1 MEAVRLETLHLLEG
15 AGGHDGFPPPLTTQ
29 GVGAGA
35 EQDPQAVLLRHPLQE
50 AAQGSVAL
58 VLVAS
63 VGPGDPFGAGQD
75 VL

>member
-1 MEAVRLETLHLLEG
+1 MQTLHLLVG
-15 AGGHDGFPPPLTTQ
+15 AGRYDGFPPPLTTQ

-35 EQDPQAVLLRHPLQE
+35 EEEAQAVLLRHPLQE
-50 AAQGSVAL
+50 APQAPVAL

-63 VGPGDPFGAGQD
+63 VDSGDPLGAGQG